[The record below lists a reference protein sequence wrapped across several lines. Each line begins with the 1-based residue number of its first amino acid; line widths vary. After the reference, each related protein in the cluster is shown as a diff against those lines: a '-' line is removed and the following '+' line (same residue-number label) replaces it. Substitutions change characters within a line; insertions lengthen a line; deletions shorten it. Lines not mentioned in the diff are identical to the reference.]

1 MARVVGAGTDGGH
14 RRERSSAVPRPTA
27 RVLVCLVAALMA
39 GLVVAGAT
47 GLLTGSPVGAADNGD
62 GIRTYCAAGLV
73 PATPS
78 GRSNWVGGAV
88 LDFTAGGAPCPDP
101 VPSSATALLT
111 LAAGDAAGPWSL
123 TTLGWHYL
131 LLVSLVA
138 ALAAWAATAAGL
150 VRALVLVPVV
160 LPLASSDFSRF
171 FLSTYG
177 EPAGLLGAVTLCAGA
192 AALMVTRRGQRGA
205 RWTALLVVSAG
216 GIVAATAKTAYA
228 PLLLLAVGVCAVT
241 AVTVSSR
248 RRWLDRVPGPVVAA
262 AALLVSV
269 APLSA
274 ALDWQSRGYP
284 AVNTHN
290 VVFTLVLTEVGP
302 GAAAPLGLPDDA
314 AAYAGRAYYPDGPAG
329 VPGAEL
335 IAADPD
341 AVRNGAWTQLLMHP
355 GALARAV
362 GTALQATQ
370 GRELTYLRS
379 APWTSQTP
387 LPRPDPPVGEQ
398 GATADGLNGWLDG
411 MPLPWWPTL
420 LVVLGIAAG
429 AAAGLARSACVRGL
443 LRLSAVAATGALG
456 LAVVAV
462 LGDGYFEIAKHVWLA
477 AYLLDVTTVAL
488 AGGVVLLVGAHAR
501 AVTGN
506 RSERGRMG
514 GERGSLRRA
523 GVPAVDGG
531 PTGG

>member
-1 MARVVGAGTDGGH
+1 V
-14 RRERSSAVPRPTA
+14 
-27 RVLVCLVAALMA
+27 
-39 GLVVAGAT
+39 
-47 GLLTGSPVGAADNGD
+47 
-62 GIRTYCAAGLV
+62 I
-73 PATPS
+73 
-78 GRSNWVGGAV
+78 
-88 LDFTAGGAPCPDP
+88 
-101 VPSSATALLT
+101 
-111 LAAGDAAGPWSL
+111 
-123 TTLGWHYL
+123 
-131 LLVSLVA
+131 
-138 ALAAWAATAAGL
+138 
-150 VRALVLVPVV
+150 
-160 LPLASSDFSRF
+160 
-171 FLSTYG
+171 
-177 EPAGLLGAVTLCAGA
+177 
-192 AALMVTRRGQRGA
+192 
-205 RWTALLVVSAG
+205 SAG

-411 MPLPWWPTL
+411 MPLPW
-420 LVVLGIAAG
+420 
-429 AAAGLARSACVRGL
+429 CVRGL